1 MTIDNYLFD
10 MDGTLTKSRSRIS
23 TNMLDLLRSLASQGS
38 NKLYLVTGSDLTKV
52 EEQIP
57 YDALGAIFDLV
68 FCSNGTRVYDYSPDP
83 DNELG
88 SQEPELIH
96 SVSLLDHYSQEDIN
110 HIVSVLSRLA
120 ANTHTKYKTGT
131 FVEWRGSQIN
141 FSVIGR
147 DCSLEQR
154 ENYVKWD
161 KKSGE
166 RNKIMQ
172 KLREEFDGWGLSFRL
187 GGQISIDI
195 TRSGWDKS
203 YALKHIPANP
213 KKCVYFGDR
222 IDYNG
227 NDSDVAALC
236 GRHHQV
242 SGPEETEEI
251 IRSIYLQGGK

>member
-154 ENYVKWD
+154 ELCQVGQEVW
-161 KKSGE
+161 
-166 RNKIMQ
+166 
-172 KLREEFDGWGLSFRL
+172 RE
-187 GGQISIDI
+187 
-195 TRSGWDKS
+195 K
-203 YALKHIPANP
+203 
-213 KKCVYFGDR
+213 
-222 IDYNG
+222 
-227 NDSDVAALC
+227 
-236 GRHHQV
+236 
-242 SGPEETEEI
+242 
-251 IRSIYLQGGK
+251 